1 MPSRIDYALL
11 LSMALSDHI
20 RPFYRVLKKRVK
32 WAIAKIN
39 SFKYRNFNS
48 RNHTKYEYTGNLLV
62 VKEPI
67 YAELAKLCAESFLFF
82 NPKCKVIINVDSATE
97 IAVSKAFKSLA
108 KKRNV
113 EIKKIDRDHDS
124 WQDIKLGVI
133 LESREEDEFFMDA
146 DLRWNGPI
154 PHLAGVTFF
163 VNEFKLKTNP
173 TYSKLLESNGW
184 LSNKDFTMKNTSFL
198 YWGDYKPADSDK
210 AFISQAMNRIQELCN
225 IGVIPPEDAVSISR
239 ISEQIAL
246 SVFVDVRNL
255 EVNFLKAID
264 GYRDGSFV
272 ESSYF
277 GATGSA
283 F

>member
-1 MPSRIDYALL
+1 MT
-11 LSMALSDHI
+11 LSDYI
-20 RPFYRVLKKRVK
+20 RPFYRVLSKRAK
-32 WAIAKIN
+32 WARAKIN

-48 RNHTKYEYTGNLLV
+48 RNHTEYEYTGNLLV
-62 VKEPI
+62 VKKPI

-82 NPKCKVIINVDSATE
+82 NPKCKIIINVDSATE
-97 IAVSKAFKSLA
+97 KAVSKAFRSLA

-113 EIKKIDRDHDS
+113 EIKKIGRDKDS

-133 LESREEDEFFMDA
+133 LESREENEFFMDA

-163 VNEFKLKTNP
+163 VNEFKLKTKP
-173 TYSKLLESNGW
+173 TYSKLVESSGW
-184 LSNKDFTMKNTSFL
+184 LSNEDFTMKNTSFL

-210 AFISQAMNRIQELCN
+210 AFISQAMNKIQELCN
-225 IGVIPPEDAVSISR
+225 TGVIPPEDAASIGR

-246 SVFVDVRNL
+246 SVLVDVRNL
-255 EVNFLKAID
+255 QVNFLKAID